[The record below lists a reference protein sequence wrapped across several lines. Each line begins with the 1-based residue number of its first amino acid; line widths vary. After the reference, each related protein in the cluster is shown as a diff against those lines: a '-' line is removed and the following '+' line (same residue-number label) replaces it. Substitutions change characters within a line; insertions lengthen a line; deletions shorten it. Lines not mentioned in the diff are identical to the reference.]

1 MTGVALRS
9 PAIESVSRS
18 LSWQDANS
26 SSPLDGSLNSS
37 NADVDESEC
46 YALVQKI
53 VSAAGLGNLEVGMVF
68 TGWYLADFPLDPA
81 LCDKFLDRKEEAA
94 KSRERR
100 SNQKLL
106 FDCVNMSL
114 AETGQDALRSTYP
127 WGKACSGAWRETLS
141 QDLGEEV
148 WSHVRGWL
156 YSAERFAANE
166 YGDAAAM
173 LERVVHQE
181 VEGGGW
187 MKSERSETDEITK
200 QMAVRLLEELVGE
213 AVADLADC
221 FPQQG
226 IPVPMPNL

>member
-1 MTGVALRS
+1 
-9 PAIESVSRS
+9 
-18 LSWQDANS
+18 
-26 SSPLDGSLNSS
+26 
-37 NADVDESEC
+37 
-46 YALVQKI
+46 
-53 VSAAGLGNLEVGMVF
+53 
-68 TGWYLADFPLDPA
+68 
-81 LCDKFLDRKEEAA
+81 
-94 KSRERR
+94 
-100 SNQKLL
+100 
-106 FDCVNMSL
+106 
-114 AETGQDALRSTYP
+114 
-127 WGKACSGAWRETLS
+127 LS